1 MSEALI
7 YLDGRIIPAGEAT
20 ISVLSPTVK
29 YGLNVFEGIR
39 GYRGEGGGP
48 VALFRLQEHLERLCH
63 SMAMMGYGRS
73 PSIEELQSIVV
84 STMRANNPTTDVH
97 IRLSAY
103 VLGDG
108 FIDAAEPVALMC
120 AVSPA
125 QSKPPEKR
133 TIRAGVSSW
142 RRIEDMSLPPRI
154 KNGANYANG
163 RLALMEAR
171 RHGYDEGILL
181 TASGKVAEG
190 AAACIFIVRDST
202 LVTPSITQGILE
214 SVTRDTLIR
223 LAREVCGFRVEERE
237 VDRTELLCAD
247 EAFLCGSAYEV
258 TPIRSIDQITFAGD
272 APGPIS
278 KALWESYD
286 RAVRGGLKDYSKWL
300 TPV

>member
-1 MSEALI
+1 
-7 YLDGRIIPAGEAT
+7 
-20 ISVLSPTVK
+20 
-29 YGLNVFEGIR
+29 
-39 GYRGEGGGP
+39 
-48 VALFRLQEHLERLCH
+48 
-63 SMAMMGYGRS
+63 MAMMGYGRAL
-73 PSIEELQSIVV
+73 SIEELQSIVV
-84 STMRANNPTTDVH
+84 STVQANNPATDVH

-108 FIDAAEPVALMC
+108 FIDAAEPVAFMC
-120 AVSPA
+120 SVSPA

-154 KNGANYANG
+154 KNSANYANG

-171 RHGYDEGILL
+171 RHGYDEAILL
-181 TASGKVAEG
+181 TASGKVAEA

-202 LVTPSITQGILE
+202 IMTPGITQGILE
-214 SVTRDTLIR
+214 SITRDTLIQ

-237 VDRTELLCAD
+237 IDRTELLCAD
-247 EAFLCGSAYEV
+247 EAFLCGSSYEV
-258 TPIRSIDQITFAGD
+258 TPISSIDQITFAGA

-278 KALWESYD
+278 RTLWESYN
-286 RAVRGGLKDYSKWL
+286 RAVRGALKNYSKWL